1 MADERSNSLFF
12 LNGVLVQN
20 GATEHA
26 FFDIKARKH
35 PGHSLQVSLYT
46 ADIPPIPVK
55 STDELNTVFY
65 LESNVG
71 YSTVRYRVA
80 EATFKGSMMA
90 KEKPSKGGKFLS
102 IMSDSAEW
110 HFMKQPN
117 QKSDQPSP
125 NSYSDDC
132 TTIWI
137 LYFISIRVPSH
148 EAKKFISKLNKCTKS

>member
-1 MADERSNSLFF
+1 MAEEGSNTLFF
-12 LNGVLVQN
+12 LNGVLIQN

-35 PGHSLQVSLYT
+35 TGQSLQVSLYT

-55 STDELNTVFY
+55 YTDELHTAFF

-71 YSTVRYRVA
+71 FSTVRYRVA

-90 KEKPSKGGKFLS
+90 KEKPCKGGKFLS

-117 QKSDQPSP
+117 QVPDEPSP
-125 NSYSDDC
+125 NSYSPDNP
-132 TTIWI
+132 TIWI

-148 EAKKFISKLNKCTKS
+148 EAKKFISKLTKCTKG